1 MKFHRIGI
9 AKRLILAR
17 KYEKAKLLLRSL
29 AKNENSEAQLLLGYL
44 HYGGDT
50 KTTAKDSQYWLKR
63 SAKNRNA
70 EAVALL
76 ESSNFKEGSWSNEPE
91 SRKSLSM
98 TLKAANMGSAEA
110 QRSLA
115 CAYAHGDVVPQDD
128 ITTMCWDEKA
138 AKQGLAES
146 QNDLALMLLH
156 GMGGVVDTERA
167 IYWYKQ
173 SASEDCNVPY
183 AQWAAE
189 ALARIF
195 SGDPYEEL
203 TNLKESEYWKKRAQY
218 LSTLEFRGHPDWF
231 YK

>member
-9 AKRLILAR
+9 AKRLILVR
-17 KYEKAKLLLRSL
+17 KYEQAKSILRSL
-29 AKNENSEAQLLLGYL
+29 ANNKNAEAQLILGYL
-44 HYGGDT
+44 YYGGDT
-50 KTTAKDSQYWLKR
+50 KTTAKDSQYWLKK
-63 SAKNRNA
+63 SAKNGNA
-70 EAVALL
+70 EAIALL
-76 ESSNFKEGSWSNEPE
+76 ASTNYKEGVWSNEPD
-91 SRKSLSM
+91 SKKSLSM

-115 CAYAHGDVVPQDD
+115 CAYAHGDVLPQDD
-128 ITTMCWDEKA
+128 VRTMYWDEKA

-146 QNDLALMLLH
+146 QNDLALMLLQ
-156 GMGGVVDTERA
+156 GMGGVVEKEKA

-173 SASEDCNVPY
+173 SASKDHNVPY

-189 ALARIF
+189 ALERIY
-195 SGDPYEEL
+195 SGEPYKEL
-203 TNLKESEYWKKRAQY
+203 TNLKEAKYWQSRARY